1 MRSIS
6 FVRLLFVFEFSV
18 HLSSLHRCVLFAAGY
33 SLPLATPYPGLGS
46 NRLRK
51 QTLAAGAGQKLK

>member
-33 SLPLATPYPGLGS
+33 SLPLATVYRWLPLNQG
-46 NRLRK
+46 
-51 QTLAAGAGQKLK
+51 